1 MLKEVTRYWW
11 FVALRGLAAV
21 LFGIAAFAWPGI
33 TLTLLVLLFGAYA
46 LVDGVFALIYAFGS
60 GRRFRGWLVVE
71 GLAGIVLGV
80 IALVWPGITALSL
93 LYLIAGWAVVTGV
106 LEIIAAIRLRKVI
119 TNEWM
124 LALSGLASVIF
135 GVILAIQPG
144 AGALALIWLIAAY
157 AIVFGVLLIALG
169 FRLRAAGRKVDA
181 YAGDSQ
187 PSQTGTT
194 IRR

>member
-1 MLKEVTRYWW
+1 MLKEVTGYWW

-21 LFGIAAFAWPGI
+21 LFGIAAFAWPGL
-33 TLTLLVLLFGAYA
+33 TLALLVLLFGAYA
-46 LVDGVFALIYAFGS
+46 VVDGVFALIYAFGS
-60 GRRFRGWLVVE
+60 GTPFRGWRVVE
-71 GLAGIVLGV
+71 GLAGIALGI
-80 IALVWPGITALSL
+80 IALVWPGITALTL

-106 LEIIAAIRLRKVI
+106 LEIIAAIGLRKVI

-124 LALSGLASVIF
+124 LGLSGVASVIF

-144 AGALALIWLIAAY
+144 AGALALIWLIAGY

-169 FRLRAAGRKVDA
+169 FRLRAAGQKVDA
-181 YAGDSQ
+181 YAGGGQ